1 MMRIPKRYEDLTVEQ
16 FQQLELLKSEKLDK
30 LDMAC
35 KRLSILTGKSIDYIE
50 SLSPSKVYDMLL
62 GAAFLINPIN
72 QFPVAKSVRFGFHKF
87 KYIKEIH
94 EYTTAQ
100 QKDFT
105 TILKNNGNDYIK
117 CLPELMAICHHELT
131 LKGWVYNSDNH
142 FRNVEYFKKAKLR
155 DTLGAVFFYS
165 NCLKSY
171 KEIIEASL
179 QTANKVIEELMTEVQ
194 ADSEFQTFL
203 NNGVGNTQSAYA
215 SKIVA

>member
-1 MMRIPKRYEDLTVEQ
+1 MNIPKRYEDLTVEQ
-16 FQQLELLKSEKLDK
+16 FQQLELLKTEKLDK

-50 SLSPSKVYDMLL
+50 SLSPSKVYDLL
-62 GAAFLINPIN
+62 LNAAFLINPIN
-72 QFPVAKSVRFGFHKF
+72 QFPIAKSVRFGFHKF
-87 KYIKEIH
+87 RYIKEIH

-142 FRNVEYFKKAKLR
+142 FRNVEYFKKSKLK

-165 NCLKSY
+165 NCLKNYS
-171 KEIIEASL
+171 EIIEGCL
-179 QTANKVIEELMTEVQ
+179 QQADKVIQELMTEVQ

-203 NNGVGNTQSAYA
+203 NNGDGNTALASA